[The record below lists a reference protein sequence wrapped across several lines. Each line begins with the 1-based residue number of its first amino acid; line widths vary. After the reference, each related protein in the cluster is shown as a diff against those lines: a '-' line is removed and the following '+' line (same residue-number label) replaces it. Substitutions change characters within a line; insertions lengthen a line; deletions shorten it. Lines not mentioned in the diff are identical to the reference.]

1 MKLNLQLRSF
11 WCFAIALLFALSAI
25 AQEPSGYYN
34 AAEGKSQAALKTALY
49 TIIKSHVALE
59 YYSSSTS
66 FRSTDWH
73 PATSTY
79 PNGYFWD
86 MYSSTKRV
94 SWSGM
99 NREHNMPK
107 SWFGIAS
114 GAENS
119 APIGCDLHNL
129 YPSDAAANS
138 AKSNYPLGI
147 VGANPTYNNGVVKV
161 GKSSFPGYS
170 GTVFEPANE
179 YKGDFAR
186 DYMYM
191 VTCYEDYANV
201 WQSIGTSSMLQRNT
215 YPVFNSYSVN
225 LLLKWNTDDPVS
237 EKEIIR
243 NNAVYQ
249 LQNNR
254 NPFIDHP
261 ELAEFLWGN
270 RMGESWSLD
279 VGPIESVELKIKVN
293 PVATDLEVDL
303 NKPELATYYVQTLNG
318 ITVQTGKFSADGK
331 MSVSKLNN
339 GMYFLKVYT
348 GTKRKVGKFIV
359 LH

>member
-11 WCFAIALLFALSAI
+11 YCFAIALLCTISAI
-25 AQEPSGYYN
+25 AQEPSGYYS

-49 TIIKSHVALE
+49 TIIKSHVVLE

-86 MYSSTKRV
+86 MYSDIKRT
-94 SWSGM
+94 SWTGM

-107 SWFGIAS
+107 SWWS
-114 GAENS
+114 ENPES
-119 APIGCDLHNL
+119 TVAYSDLHNL
-129 YPSDAAANS
+129 YPSDATANS
-138 AKSNYPLGI
+138 AKLNYCLGV
-147 VGANPTYNNGVVKV
+147 VGGNPVFSNGVIKV
-161 GKSSFPGYS
+161 GTNTFPGYS

-186 DYMYM
+186 DYMYV
-191 VTCYEDYANV
+191 VTCYEDYANN
-201 WQSIGTSSMLQRNT
+201 WRSTGTASMLIGGST
-215 YPVFNSYSVN
+215 YPVFNSYAVN

-237 EKEIIR
+237 EKEVVR

-249 LQNNR
+249 LQKNR

-261 ELAEFLWGN
+261 ELAEFLWGS
-270 RMGESWSLD
+270 RKGELWSLD
-279 VGPIESVELKIKVN
+279 VGPTETVELKIKAN
-293 PVATDLEVDL
+293 PVTTDLEVVL
-303 NKPELATYYVQTLNG
+303 YKPELATYYVETING
-318 ITVQTGKFSADGK
+318 ITVQSGNFSPDGK
-331 MSVSKLNN
+331 ISVGKLNN
-339 GMYFLKVYT
+339 GLYLLKVYT
-348 GTKRKVGKFIV
+348 GAKRKVGKFIV
-359 LH
+359 LR